1 MALTKEV
8 TKKPVTKIMDK
19 MWNITVNLILNNDA
33 IEVLNKDFSVRYRTG
48 DVISTKEAEFI
59 KLMQASIDAYKSEQ
73 QIYNAPALD
82 TAVTNISNGLEV

>member
-33 IEVLNKDFSVRYRTG
+33 VEVLNKDFSVRYRTG

-59 KLMQASIDAYKSEQ
+59 ELMQASIDAYKSEQ

>member
-59 KLMQASIDAYKSEQ
+59 KLMQASINAYKSEQ